1 MHPFPTWKTQFED
14 ANLDHGPTSGKN
26 VSNSPSRDTC
36 SSLQG
41 GYDYPSHH
49 AAAGHQ
55 VEIDGVYISEAGES
69 QTEDRA
75 DEAVNI

>member
-1 MHPFPTWKTQFED
+1 MVQQAEKTYQI
-14 ANLDHGPTSGKN
+14 LRP
-26 VSNSPSRDTC
+26 RDTC